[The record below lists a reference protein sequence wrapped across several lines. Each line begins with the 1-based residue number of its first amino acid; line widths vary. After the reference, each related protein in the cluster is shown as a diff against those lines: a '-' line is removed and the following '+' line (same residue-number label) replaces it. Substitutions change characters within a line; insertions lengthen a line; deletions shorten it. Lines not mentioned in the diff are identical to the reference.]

1 MSAAANPAAPPAISR
16 LRVFWWSLRRELWEH
31 RSVYIAPLA
40 VAAVLLFG
48 FLISTHS
55 LPRALREIE
64 AGTSGTARLMN
75 GYSAVAFAV
84 LLIGYIVGLFY
95 CLDALQG
102 ERRDRSILF
111 WKSLPVSDTITV
123 LSKAAVPV
131 LVLPAVVF
139 ATIVAA
145 NLVMLLFS
153 TLVVAANGLNPGAL
167 WGRLNVAF
175 MWAALLQGLAFMA
188 LWYAPLWAWLLMVS
202 AWARR
207 MAFLWAIGPIVA
219 LAAFER
225 IAFNHVGLYLFFERR
240 LAGGFAEAFSVGG
253 LGESPISRPAHLD
266 PVRLFTSLELWGGL
280 VVAALFLAAAIRLR
294 RSRAPL

>member
-1 MSAAANPAAPPAISR
+1 MTEDAARAQPAVSR
-16 LRVFWWSLRRELWEH
+16 ARIFAWSVRRELWEH

-40 VAAVLLFG
+40 VASVLLVG
-48 FLISTHS
+48 FLISTHR
-55 LPRALREIE
+55 LPGALREIE
-64 AGTSGTARLMN
+64 AGVSGTARLMN

-84 LLIGYIVGLFY
+84 LLIGYLVSLFY

-111 WKSLPVSDTITV
+111 WKSLPVSDATTV
-123 LSKAAVPV
+123 LSKAAIPMAVI
-131 LVLPAVVF
+131 PAVVLGV
-139 ATIVAA
+139 IVAA
-145 NLVMLLFS
+145 NLIMLLVS
-153 TLVVAANGLNPGAL
+153 TLVVVANGLNPGAL
-167 WGRLNVAF
+167 WSRLNVAF

-207 MAFLWAIGPIVA
+207 MAFLWALGPIVA
-219 LAAFER
+219 LLAFER

-240 LAGGFAEAFSVGG
+240 LAGGFAQAFSVGG
-253 LGESPISRPAHLD
+253 LGETPISRPAHLD
-266 PVRLFTSLELWGGL
+266 PIRLFTSLELWGGL